1 MYDLVIIGSGPAGLA
16 AAIYAKRA
24 CLNLLL
30 LEKEPM
36 GGGQM
41 IYTEQVDNYPG
52 LPGTNG
58 FELSRKFEQH
68 ARELGVST
76 QSAEV
81 VRVEKEEEDWKL
93 ILDSGAEILT
103 QTVLLATG
111 ASHRK
116 LGVPGEAELTGA
128 GVSYCATCDG
138 AFFRDKTAAV
148 VGGGDVALED
158 ALYLAKGCRQVYLI
172 HRRQELRAA
181 KILQEQVK
189 AEEKITFLPDTVI
202 TEIKGAGKVEAVT
215 LLNKKDD
222 STRELPLDAVFIAVG
237 MNPETDAV
245 SSVLTLD
252 NGYVRAG
259 EDGVTGQP
267 GLFVAGDV
275 RTKRLRQIVTAVAD
289 GANAVTSITDYLAQK
304 QSNTKAD

>member
-36 GGGQM
+36 GGGQI

-52 LPGTNG
+52 LPGING
-58 FELSRKFEQH
+58 FELAQKLEQH
-68 ARELGVST
+68 ARELSVPS

-81 VRVEKEEEDWKL
+81 VRVEKEGDNWKL

-158 ALYLAKGCRQVYLI
+158 ALYLAKGCKQVYLI

-181 KILQEQVK
+181 KVLQEQVM
-189 AEEKITFLPDTVI
+189 AEGKITFIPDTVI
-202 TEIKGAGKVEAVT
+202 TEIKGNGKVEKAV
-215 LLNKKDD
+215 LLNKKDGTA
-222 STRELPLDAVFIAVG
+222 SELPLDAVFIAVG

-245 SSVLTLD
+245 ASVLTLD

-259 EDGVTGQP
+259 EDGVTEQP

-275 RTKRLRQIVTAVAD
+275 RTKRLRQIVTAVSD
-289 GANAVTSITDYLAQK
+289 GANAVTSITDYLAQR
-304 QSNTKAD
+304 

>member
-36 GGGQM
+36 GGGQI

-52 LPGTNG
+52 LPGING
-58 FELSRKFEQH
+58 FELAQKLEQH
-68 ARELGVST
+68 ARELSVPS

-81 VRVEKEEEDWKL
+81 VRVEKEGDNWKI

-138 AFFRDKTAAV
+138 AFFRYKTAAV
-148 VGGGDVALED
+148 VGGVDVA
-158 ALYLAKGCRQVYLI
+158 
-172 HRRQELRAA
+172 
-181 KILQEQVK
+181 
-189 AEEKITFLPDTVI
+189 
-202 TEIKGAGKVEAVT
+202 
-215 LLNKKDD
+215 
-222 STRELPLDAVFIAVG
+222 
-237 MNPETDAV
+237 
-245 SSVLTLD
+245 
-252 NGYVRAG
+252 
-259 EDGVTGQP
+259 
-267 GLFVAGDV
+267 
-275 RTKRLRQIVTAVAD
+275 
-289 GANAVTSITDYLAQK
+289 
-304 QSNTKAD
+304 

>member
-36 GGGQM
+36 GGGQI

-52 LPGTNG
+52 LPGING
-58 FELSRKFEQH
+58 FELAQKLEQH
-68 ARELGVST
+68 ARELSVPS

-81 VRVEKEEEDWKL
+81 VRVEKEGDNWKI

-158 ALYLAKGCRQVYLI
+158 ALYLAKGCKQVYLI

-181 KILQEQVK
+181 KVLQEQVM
-189 AEEKITFLPDTVI
+189 AEGKITFIPDTVI
-202 TEIKGAGKVEAVT
+202 TEIKGNGKVEKAV
-215 LLNKKDD
+215 LLNKKDGTA
-222 STRELPLDAVFIAVG
+222 SELPLDAVFIAVG

-245 SSVLTLD
+245 ASVLTLD

-259 EDGVTGQP
+259 EDGVTEQP

-275 RTKRLRQIVTAVAD
+275 RTKRLRQIVTAVSD
-289 GANAVTSITDYLAQK
+289 GANAVTSTTDYLAQR
-304 QSNTKAD
+304 

>member
-36 GGGQM
+36 GGGQI

-52 LPGTNG
+52 LPGING
-58 FELSRKFEQH
+58 FELAQKLEQH
-68 ARELGVST
+68 ARELSVPS

-81 VRVEKEEEDWKL
+81 VRVEKEGDNWKL

-158 ALYLAKGCRQVYLI
+158 ALYLAKGCKQVYLI

-181 KILQEQVK
+181 KVLQEQVM
-189 AEEKITFLPDTVI
+189 AEGKITFIPDTVI
-202 TEIKGAGKVEAVT
+202 TEIKGNGKVEKAV
-215 LLNKKDD
+215 LLNKKDGTA
-222 STRELPLDAVFIAVG
+222 SELPLDAVFIAVG
-237 MNPETDAV
+237 MNPETDAAA
-245 SSVLTLD
+245 SVLTLD

-259 EDGVTGQP
+259 EDGVTEQP

-275 RTKRLRQIVTAVAD
+275 RTKRLRQIVTAVSD
-289 GANAVTSITDYLAQK
+289 GANAVTSITDYLAQR
-304 QSNTKAD
+304 

>member
-1 MYDLVIIGSGPAGLA
+1 MYALVIIGSGPAGLA

-36 GGGQM
+36 GGGQI

-52 LPGTNG
+52 LPGING
-58 FELSRKFEQH
+58 FELAQKLEQH
-68 ARELGVST
+68 ARELSVPS

-81 VRVEKEEEDWKL
+81 VRVEKEGDNWKI

-158 ALYLAKGCRQVYLI
+158 ALYLAKGCKQVYLI

-181 KILQEQVK
+181 KVLQEQVM
-189 AEEKITFLPDTVI
+189 AEGKITFIPDTVI
-202 TEIKGAGKVEAVT
+202 TEIKGNGKVEKAV
-215 LLNKKDD
+215 LLNKKDGTA
-222 STRELPLDAVFIAVG
+222 SELPLDAVFIAVG
-237 MNPETDAV
+237 LNPETDAV
-245 SSVLTLD
+245 ASVLTLD

-259 EDGVTGQP
+259 EDGVTEQP

-275 RTKRLRQIVTAVAD
+275 PRDFAR
-289 GANAVTSITDYLAQK
+289 S
-304 QSNTKAD
+304 